1 MVLSEAREAS
11 HSSSGE
17 AKDILRKGNSKYTGI
32 EAGIASQACPR
43 RVILKDFKKGCSKT
57 SYIS

>member
-17 AKDILRKGNSKYTGI
+17 AKNILSRGSSKYTGF

-43 RVILKDFKKGCSKT
+43 RVMLKDFKKGCSKT
-57 SYIS
+57 

>member
-43 RVILKDFKKGCSKT
+43 RVMLKDFKKGCSKT
-57 SYIS
+57 